1 MRVKNICTYT
11 YFCFI
16 YAIFKETYIGRY
28 RCANGKSVI
37 FSIEWKNTQSFTL
50 ALAFFRGNRRN
61 YSKLGQNEL
70 HLFTNYDFAKKE
82 WINLSFLAHYKL
94 YKSELITRKRRLHES
109 RKAVFSDSEVA
120 SVPRTNYYERSIVP
134 REPTKTEAPR
144 RIRGRKAQASF

>member
-1 MRVKNICTYT
+1 MYVYIHLLYIRN
-11 YFCFI
+11 
-16 YAIFKETYIGRY
+16 AIFKETYIGRY

-37 FSIEWKNTQSFTL
+37 FSIEWKNTLSFTL
-50 ALAFFRGNRRN
+50 ALVFFRGNRRN
-61 YSKLGQNEL
+61 YSKLGQSEL

-82 WINLSFLAHYKL
+82 WINLTISFLAYYKL
-94 YKSELITRKRRLHES
+94 YKSELITRKRQLHES

-120 SVPRTNYYERSIVP
+120 SVPRTNYYEQSIVP